1 MTSQPYPPQQPQP
14 QPQYQQPQYQP
25 APGAPAQ
32 VTNPFS
38 GLPLV
43 DVLRDVAALVLLV
56 TALFYDWN
64 FDGGINSGAELWF
77 VDVVTGLAVIS
88 LVATYLWKLG
98 VFGQAW
104 NPRTNGLIRLIAGA
118 LYFVVI
124 LVVVILD
131 LADDRAVG
139 IGVAIGLFAAL
150 LVAQPRKHELP
161 PASLAPSDKI
171 WVYVTGG
178 LVALSA
184 LFALISSLVF
194 IGDLNDLGAEAPE
207 IIVYVIAA
215 IVYTALLAYGAVQA
229 LLSKPAGIALIAGF
243 GLLVLVLGILH
254 IDGQNAS
261 QLTGFV
267 TLLGGFESFHGPGF
281 GAFLLVGAAAAA
293 LSPGASR
300 ATGGATHPISLSGAA
315 KTGFLLLA
323 LASLLHVLGA
333 IFIGILADDFG
344 APVIVTLILS
354 VLGAVVA
361 VFGFVT
367 TSSTGSKLLP
377 LVAAGVWALLV
388 TILAIIIAIIDEGS
402 AGFLNLNGG
411 PQGLSAD
418 TWLGAILAA
427 AVIALAITGVA
438 PITGVFKKAVAN
450 AQAGGPAVGAP
461 LPGAPAP
468 TAPIVS
474 APAPAPAPAY
484 QAPAAPAPAAP
495 APEAAAPAPEAPA
508 QEAPAQEAA
517 APTPTQVI
525 PVGEALTEQVAVDP
539 IVQRASDPT
548 ISQAE
553 LADLVQNHPQAR
565 AAAAANPQAYPGMLE
580 WLGQLGDPEVDAALA
595 QRPQA

>member
-14 QPQYQQPQYQP
+14 QYQQ
-25 APGAPAQ
+25 APGTPAQ
-32 VTNPFS
+32 VSNPFS

-64 FDGGINSGAELWF
+64 FDAGINSGANLWF
-77 VDVVTGLAVIS
+77 VDVSLALALVS
-88 LVATYLWKLG
+88 LTATYLWKLG

-104 NPRTNGLIRLIAGA
+104 NVRTNGLIRLGA
-118 LYFVVI
+118 TVPYFISV

-131 LADDRAVG
+131 LADERGVG
-139 IGVAIGLFAAL
+139 IGVAIGLFAAI

-161 PASLAPSDKI
+161 PSSLAPSDKI

-184 LFALISSLVF
+184 LLALVTSLIF
-194 IGDLNDLGAEAPE
+194 IGDLNDFGAEAPE

-215 IVYTALLAYGAVQA
+215 VVYTVLLAYGAVLA
-229 LLSKPAGIALIAGF
+229 LLSKPAGVALIAGF
-243 GLLVLVLGILH
+243 GLLVLVLGMLH
-254 IDGQNAS
+254 IDGENAS

-267 TLLGGFESFHGPGF
+267 TSLSGFESFQLPGF

-293 LSPGASR
+293 MSPGASR
-300 ATGGATHPISLSGAA
+300 ATGGASHPISLAGAA
-315 KTGFLLLA
+315 KGGFLLLA
-323 LASLLHVLGA
+323 LASLIHVLGA
-333 IFIGILADDFG
+333 IFVGIAADDFG
-344 APVIVTLILS
+344 AAVIVSLIIS
-354 VLGAVVA
+354 VLAAVVA

-367 TSSTGSKLLP
+367 TSSTGGKTLP
-377 LVAAGVWALLV
+377 LVAVGVWALLV
-388 TILAIIIAIIDEGS
+388 IIASIIMAIIDEGS
-402 AGFLNLNGG
+402 PGFVS
-411 PQGLSAD
+411 LSGTGTLPAH

-427 AVIALAITGVA
+427 LFIAFAITGA
-438 PITGVFKKAVAN
+438 GTIGGGIKKVFAN
-450 AQAGGPAVGAP
+450 AQAAGPAAGAP

-468 TAPIVS
+468 TAPIVTPPAPAPA
-474 APAPAPAPAY
+474 APAPAPAPA
-484 QAPAAPAPAAP
+484 PSFEAPAPT
-495 APEAAAPAPEAPA
+495 
-508 QEAPAQEAA
+508 QE
-517 APTPTQVI
+517 I
-525 PVGEALTEQVAVDP
+525 PVGEAPTEQVAVDP

-565 AAAAANPQAYPGMLE
+565 AAAAGNPQAYPGMLE

-595 QRPQA
+595 RRQG

>member
-14 QPQYQQPQYQP
+14 QPQYQQ

-32 VTNPFS
+32 VSNPFS

-56 TALFYDWN
+56 TALFYQWSADL
-64 FDGGINSGAELWF
+64 GISKGAELWY
-77 VDVVTGLAVIS
+77 VDVSLALALVS
-88 LVATYLWKLG
+88 LAATYLWKLG

-104 NPRTNGLIRLIAGA
+104 NVRTNGLIRLGA
-118 LYFVVI
+118 TVPYFISV

-131 LADDRAVG
+131 LADDRGVF
-139 IGVAIGLFAAL
+139 IGVAVGLFGAILA
-150 LVAQPRKHELP
+150 AQPRKHELP

-184 LFALISSLVF
+184 LLALITSLIY
-194 IGDLNDLGAEAPE
+194 IGDLNDLNLDAPE

-215 IVYTALLAYGAVQA
+215 VVYTVLLAYGAVLA
-229 LLSKPAGIALIAGF
+229 LMSKPAGIALIAGF
-243 GLLVLVLGILH
+243 GLLVLVLGMLH
-254 IDGQNAS
+254 IDGENAS
-261 QLTGFV
+261 QLTGFI
-267 TLLGGFESFHGPGF
+267 TILGGVESFQLPGF

-300 ATGGATHPISLSGAA
+300 ATGGASHPISLAGAA
-315 KTGFLLLA
+315 KAGFLLLA

-333 IFIGILADDFG
+333 IFIGIAADDFG
-344 APVIVTLILS
+344 AAVIVSLIIS
-354 VLGAVVA
+354 VLAAVVA

-367 TSSTGSKLLP
+367 TSSTGPKTLP
-377 LVAAGVWALLV
+377 LVAVAVWAVLV
-388 TILAIIIAIIDEGS
+388 IVASIVMAIIDEVS
-402 AGFLNLNGG
+402 PGFVGLNGTQSL
-411 PQGLSAD
+411 PAH

-427 AVIALAITGVA
+427 LFIAFAITGA
-438 PITGVFKKAVAN
+438 GTIGSGVKQLFAN
-450 AQAGGPAVGAP
+450 AQAAGPAAGAP

-468 TAPIVS
+468 TAPIVTPPTP
-474 APAPAPAPAY
+474 APAPAPAPA
-484 QAPAAPAPAAP
+484 APAPAPSFEAP
-495 APEAAAPAPEAPA
+495 APTQEIPVAEAP
-508 QEAPAQEAA
+508 
-517 APTPTQVI
+517 
-525 PVGEALTEQVAVDP
+525 TEQVAVDP

-565 AAAAANPQAYPGMLE
+565 AAAAGNPQAYPGMLE

-595 QRPQA
+595 RRQG

>member
-14 QPQYQQPQYQP
+14 QYQQ

-32 VTNPFS
+32 VSNPFS

-56 TALFYDWN
+56 TALFYDWSA
-64 FDGGINSGAELWF
+64 DLGISKGAELWY
-77 VDVVTGLAVIS
+77 VDVSLALALVS
-88 LVATYLWKLG
+88 LAATYLWKLG

-104 NPRTNGLIRLIAGA
+104 NVRTNGLIRLGA
-118 LYFVVI
+118 AVPYFISV

-131 LADDRAVG
+131 LADDRGVF
-139 IGVAIGLFAAL
+139 IGVAVGLFGAILA
-150 LVAQPRKHELP
+150 AQPRKHELP

-184 LFALISSLVF
+184 LLALITSLVY
-194 IGDLNDLGAEAPE
+194 IGDLNDLNLDAPE

-215 IVYTALLAYGAVQA
+215 VVYTVLLAYGAVLA
-229 LLSKPAGIALIAGF
+229 LMSKPAGIALIAGF
-243 GLLVLVLGILH
+243 GLLVLVLGMLH
-254 IDGQNAS
+254 IDGENAS
-261 QLTGFV
+261 QLTGFI
-267 TLLGGFESFHGPGF
+267 TILGGVESFQLPGF

-300 ATGGATHPISLSGAA
+300 ATGGASHPISLAGAA
-315 KTGFLLLA
+315 KAGFLLLA
-323 LASLLHVLGA
+323 LASLIHVLGA
-333 IFIGILADDFG
+333 VFIGIAADDFG
-344 APVIVTLILS
+344 AAVIVSLIIS
-354 VLGAVVA
+354 VLAAVVA

-367 TSSTGSKLLP
+367 TSSTGPKTLP
-377 LVAAGVWALLV
+377 LVAVAVWAVLV
-388 TILAIIIAIIDEGS
+388 IVASIVMAIIDEVS
-402 AGFLNLNGG
+402 PGFVGLNGTQSL
-411 PQGLSAD
+411 PAH

-427 AVIALAITGVA
+427 LFIAFAITGA
-438 PITGVFKKAVAN
+438 DTIGGGVKKLFAN
-450 AQAGGPAVGAP
+450 AQAAGPAAGAP

-468 TAPIVS
+468 TAPIVTPP
-474 APAPAPAPAY
+474 APAPAPAPA
-484 QAPAAPAPAAP
+484 APAPAP
-495 APEAAAPAPEAPA
+495 SFEAP
-508 QEAPAQEAA
+508 QE
-517 APTPTQVI
+517 PTPTQQI
-525 PVGEALTEQVAVDP
+525 PVAEAPTEQVAVDP

-565 AAAAANPQAYPGMLE
+565 AAAAGNPQAYPGMLE

-595 QRPQA
+595 RRQG